1 MKMTEA
7 EMIAIIKGNRI
18 GECSPEEKEQVMA
31 FAFGG
36 EFMASEDK
44 GTLKEYAPRPVR
56 HAVANVPTTPAAKAA
71 AARLKG
77 SQRDLRMRRRARG
90 PRLGSWGDTPARAA
104 LSFTVYLNPTHP
116 HGYIEP
122 SAIMRRWVCVGLDQE
137 RGKLRIRAA

>member
-1 MKMTEA
+1 MVTRGALCMS
-7 EMIAIIKGNRI
+7 NRQAVI
-18 GECSPEEKEQVMA
+18 DTLMDADAVSAQSENADMSPI
-31 FAFGG
+31 
-36 EFMASEDK
+36 
-44 GTLKEYAPRPVR
+44 R
-56 HAVANVPTTPAAKAA
+56 HAVSNVPTTPAAKAA

-77 SQRDLRMRRRARG
+77 SQRNLRMRRRARG

-122 SAIMRRWVCVGLDQE
+122 TAIMRRWVCVGLDQE